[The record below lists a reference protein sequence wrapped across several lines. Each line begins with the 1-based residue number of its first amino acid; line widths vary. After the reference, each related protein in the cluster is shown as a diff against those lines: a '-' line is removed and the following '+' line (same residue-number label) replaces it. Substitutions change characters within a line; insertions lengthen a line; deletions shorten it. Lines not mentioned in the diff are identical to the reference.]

1 MPGTRIFID
10 GRMPAWRSGER
21 VILRDYMALTGADP
35 DLSIL
40 TKYSVDWALV
50 RKHTPLEEG
59 LAGHAAWSRI
69 YDDQKAAIYRMKAT
83 MRAF

>member
-1 MPGTRIFID
+1 
-10 GRMPAWRSGER
+10 MPAWRSGER
-21 VILRDYMALTGADP
+21 VILRDYLALTGTDP

-59 LAGHAAWSRI
+59 LARHAAWSRI